1 VFWHPPVQWCACAN
15 SGMSMTACVGIGGSV
30 PAVFA
35 LGSEITPTTAR
46 GRMLSYI
53 AAFWMV
59 RAQEVAMHLS
69 IECVVCQVGSFF
81 VALAA
86 WIMLGRDFNGDRMM
100 PGNTRRLSS
109 DRSSDDQCVTMLCRM
124 FPGVDWHWFAG
135 ICSLPALTSFLI
147 TRFYIPESPR
157 YLLSKRKY
165 GTIEQ
170 FCSVVLSL
178 RIVIGLFAG
187 SSRLLPC

>member
-1 VFWHPPVQWCACAN
+1 
-15 SGMSMTACVGIGGSV
+15 V

-59 RAQEVAMHLS
+59 RAQEVALHLS
-69 IECVVCQVGSFF
+69 IKCVVCQVGSFF

-109 DRSSDDQCVTMLCRM
+109 DRSSDDQCVTML

-165 GTIEQ
+165 GMTEQ
-170 FCSVVLSL
+170 FYSVVLSL
-178 RIVIGLFAG
+178 RIVTDLFTG
-187 SSRLLPC
+187 SSRLLQC